1 MGTTRNRNYQIKV
14 IVLYLESMLSFGVN
28 VERIGASAV
37 YA

>member
-14 IVLYLESMLSFGVN
+14 KVLYLKSMLSFGVN
-28 VERIGASAV
+28 VERIGASTV